1 MNPQSP
7 KADSWAKLDAHVA
20 SLVERPEQLQ
30 HQLRAVRG
38 DVYELIGQN
47 PEEFDRLAAKWWAS
61 NGAPGRRLVLEPV
74 LEGIEAGPLLTEALL
89 KSVETA
95 DDRSANAAL
104 ALLAGEAELSPSQW
118 QRLARVARRQRAA
131 WLPDIDAVQLLARRG
146 PPQALATVAL
156 TAFRL
161 GPEDADDRLACVAA
175 LGRFD
180 DDRVLGWLNSLG
192 RTGSCSMEVLQAAA
206 QAMALGLHGDQD
218 ANPLARLLLA
228 LARGE
233 EGLDALLRW
242 SALDGLS
249 RLHGTEALPAVL
261 AAHRAG
267 GSDLPD
273 GYAQGL
279 AALAMSLEPSLA
291 KGGDAGLAAAAEVL
305 AAGDLWP
312 PVPGRDQRAM
322 SRDARVARQA
332 AFEEPRPSAEVL
344 HARAGLEAALVA
356 RKQLVGTL
364 LAVAAPTPIPER
376 FAANWRCMSQTE
388 RDQLANEETN
398 WLGAERA

>member
-1 MNPQSP
+1 MSSQSP
-7 KADSWAKLDAHVA
+7 KAETWAKLDAHIA
-20 SLVERPEQLQ
+20 SLVERPDQLQ

-38 DVYELIGQN
+38 EIHELIRQN
-47 PEEFDRLAAKWWAS
+47 PEELDRIAANWWAS
-61 NGAPGRRLVLEPV
+61 NGAPARRLVLEPV
-74 LEGIEAGPLLTEALL
+74 LEGNEVGALLAEALL

-104 ALLAGEAELSPSQW
+104 ALLAGEAELDQAQW
-118 QRLARVARRQRAA
+118 QRLARVARRQRSA

-156 TAFRL
+156 TAFRQ
-161 GPEDADDRLACVAA
+161 GPEDADDRLACIAA
-175 LGRFD
+175 LGRYD
-180 DDRVLGWLNSLG
+180 DDRVLGWLTSLA

-206 QAMALGLHGDQD
+206 QAMALGLHGGQR
-218 ANPLARLLLA
+218 AKPLEHLLFT
-228 LARGE
+228 LARGD

-242 SALDGLS
+242 SALEGLS
-249 RLHGTEALPAVL
+249 HLRGTEALPAVL

-267 GSDLPD
+267 GSDLPE

-291 KGGDAGLAAAAEVL
+291 KGGDTGLAAAAEAL
-305 AAGDLWP
+305 AAGDHWP

-332 AFEEPRPSAEVL
+332 AFEEPQPSAEVL

-364 LAVAAPTPIPER
+364 LAAAAPAPIPER
-376 FAANWRCMSQTE
+376 FAANWRCLSQTE
-388 RDQLANEETN
+388 RDQLANEEAS

>member
-1 MNPQSP
+1 MSPQSP
-7 KADSWAKLDAHVA
+7 KPEIAAKLDAHMA
-20 SLVERPEQLQ
+20 SLMERPDLLQ
-30 HQLRAVRG
+30 HQLRAVRA
-38 DVYELIGQN
+38 DVHEIIGQS
-47 PEEFDRLAAKWWAS
+47 PEEFDRLAANWWAT
-61 NGAPGRRLVLEPV
+61 NGAPARRLVLEPV
-74 LEGIEAGPLLTEALL
+74 LEGVEVGPLLLEALL

-104 ALLAGEAELSPSQW
+104 ALLAGEAELSEPQW

-146 PPQALATVAL
+146 PPLALATVAL
-156 TAFRL
+156 TAFRQ
-161 GPEDADDRLACVAA
+161 GPEDADDRLACIAA

-206 QAMALGLHGDQD
+206 QAMALGLHGGQR
-218 ANPLARLLLA
+218 ANLLANLLLA

-249 RLHGTEALPAVL
+249 HLRGTEALPAVL

-273 GYAQGL
+273 GYVQGL

-291 KGGDAGLAAAAEVL
+291 KGGDAGLAAAAEAL
-305 AAGDLWP
+305 AAGDRWP

-332 AFEEPRPSAEVL
+332 AFEEPRPSPEVL

-364 LAVAAPTPIPER
+364 LAAAAPAPIPEH
-376 FAANWRCMSQTE
+376 FAANWRCLSQTE
-388 RDQLANEETN
+388 RDQLANEETS
-398 WLGAERA
+398 WLGAERS